1 MRKLLPVVLL
11 CVVSGLM
18 INSSSAQP
26 CRTVIGYYPNWQW
39 YDRAKVVD
47 PFSIKYQ
54 SYSIINY
61 AFFKPEASGLISA
74 TDAWADE
81 NLLLGQI
88 NWSTTPPTYYPNT
101 SLIDK
106 AHNAGVKVL
115 VSIGG
120 WTLSTNFPGIAAN
133 AAKRAIFASEC
144 NRLVDSF
151 NFDGIDLDWEYPGYA
166 PNGGTPADKANFTLL
181 LKQVRDSLDA
191 LEIKLGKQLLLTSCF
206 GASPANAANIEWNA
220 VIPLLDHFN
229 LMTYD
234 YFGSWDCLANHN
246 SPLYAPMQ
254 GDPAFNLDSTYVM
267 ITTKYNVPPQKV
279 NVGVAFY
286 GRSQMNGTVL
296 HAATNCTA
304 NTQIFADDDG
314 TPLYYN
320 VMKNIHLFNDHWD
333 SKAQVPYLFGKP
345 ATAAAGTFVSYD
357 NPASIAL
364 KAQYVVDKKAGG
376 VIIWEITGDYMETA
390 PGSGIIAGTPLLDT
404 LNAVFCAT
412 PPIGISD
419 HHPSSALQP
428 DLEIWPNPASDKITI
443 QLNNITTGRVTL
455 TLSDVNSQ
463 NVFSLNT
470 DASDL
475 NTPSDLNLPSL
486 KPGIYILHISHQNH
500 KTVNKIIIN

>member
-1 MRKLLPVVLL
+1 MKKALFYFIFSVMLLPAGIKL
-11 CVVSGLM
+11 
-18 INSSSAQP
+18 SAQP

-39 YDRAKVVD
+39 YDRAKLVD
-47 PFSIKYQ
+47 PFSLKYQ
-54 SYSIINY
+54 DYTIINY
-61 AFFKPEASGLISA
+61 AFFKPEVSGLITA

-101 SLIDK
+101 SLIDR
-106 AHNAGVKVL
+106 AHSAGVKVL

-120 WTLSTNFPGIAAN
+120 WTLSANFPAIAASP
-133 AAKRAIFASEC
+133 ARRALFASEC

-151 NFDGIDLDWEYPGYA
+151 KFDGIDLDWEYPGYA

-181 LKQVRDSLDA
+181 VKQIRDSLDVM
-191 LEIKLGKQLLLTSCF
+191 EIRLGKQLLLSSCF
-206 GASPANAANIEWNA
+206 GASPANAANIEWSA
-220 VIPLLDHFN
+220 VIPLLDHIN

-254 GDPAFNLDSTYVM
+254 GDSTFNLDSTYIM
-267 ITTKYNVPPQKV
+267 ITTRYQVPPHKV

-304 NTQIFADDDG
+304 NTQIFSDDDG

-320 VMKNIHLFNDHWD
+320 VMNNIYLFNDNWD
-333 SKAQVPYLFGKP
+333 STAQVPYLFGKQ

-404 LNAVFCAT
+404 LNAVFCAN
-412 PPIGISD
+412 PPVGVND
-419 HHPSSALQP
+419 PQTSSPAQF
-428 DLEIWPNPASDKITI
+428 DVEIWPIPATDK
-443 QLNNITTGRVTL
+443 LNIKLMNITTGAVTI
-455 TLSDVNSQ
+455 TLSNIKSQ
-463 NVFSLNT
+463 RVFTRNAE
-470 DASDL
+470 ASDQNAIIEL
-475 NTPSDLNLPSL
+475 PLPSL
-486 KPGIYILHISHQNH
+486 KPGIYMLQLNH
-500 KTVNKIIIN
+500 PKHFSTHKIIIN